1 MVHIFQNDAV
11 LKSSITATSK
21 LLSANDGRFKLCRV
35 EDQTIHG
42 DSSEDEQVETDPEE
56 QSQSEEESRPKSS
69 KRKLSTRGVSK
80 KKSVVDDEFFKLNEM
95 AQFLDAEDKK
105 EMKSKDRAGDEEINM
120 HLFND
125 ESSEASVCKETPLF
139 WIPGDRLLLFTGFRR

>member
-1 MVHIFQNDAV
+1 V
-11 LKSSITATSK
+11 LKASITATSK

-42 DSSEDEQVETDPEE
+42 DSSEGEQEETDAED
-56 QSQSEEESRPKSS
+56 QSQPDEEAQPKSS
-69 KRKLSTRGVSK
+69 KRKLNTRETSK
-80 KKSVVDDEFFKLNEM
+80 KQSIVDDEFFKLNEM

-105 EMKSKDRAGDEEINM
+105 EMKSKDRPGDEEINM

-125 ESSEASVCKETPLF
+125 ESSEGSVSRKIVFLEFFL
-139 WIPGDRLLLFTGFRR
+139 